1 MLSAV
6 NVLENSLKIWL
17 REMFSNLICLSL
29 MENLDKSAAVQIS
42 SVFGTREHI
51 DSWKSLWNRS
61 FGGIQQTTFFGVNNF
76 QSI

>member
-1 MLSAV
+1 
-6 NVLENSLKIWL
+6 
-17 REMFSNLICLSL
+17 